1 MSTLIRQSPGCVDLL
16 VDRHVR
22 SGHGE
27 RIALVE
33 NGSLGRRTLTYQQLQ
48 AVTIELAHELDI
60 SLAGS
65 LVQRRIGLV
74 GSATLET
81 ICYWLAAMR
90 CGHLPLL
97 VHPDLP
103 ADQYP
108 ALWDGF
114 DPDLVLHDRCAS
126 HPNGATC
133 QRIDTVLAT
142 LALTPARSVSL
153 PEVSAFSSGFDLRPA
168 LVLATSG
175 STGHPKLC
183 VHAHRSF
190 WEFERTVTRKMWG
203 IGRDD
208 VVLGSGGP
216 YFSFGLQAVHVP
228 LSVGATA
235 VLLPEWREH
244 AEFLDTIEQERVTTF
259 LAVPTL
265 YHLLMARARRTYD
278 LSRLALSLA
287 AGERLPDI
295 IRQRWEAYSGSRM
308 LDSIGTTETFA
319 PYLSES
325 RDGERL
331 LGRVDGFDYVE
342 SVRPADL
349 DGAAPAG
356 AAGPALTFALSKG
369 CMMLGYLVGGSS
381 AALDPI
387 DTPFL
392 TADLFEP
399 LGGGFRFLSRD
410 SERVKV
416 AGQWVSPQQL
426 EECLLADSRVERAA
440 AVPITTPEGL
450 VRLRA
455 YIVLVDSGAAGDEV
469 AASLMRRIQ
478 LELKPRALRPDRI
491 DVVQHIPSTPSGKL
505 KRQDLLE
512 QIPAIESPKV
522 RAGIMLVNAG

>member
-1 MSTLIRQSPGCVDLL
+1 MSILIDQSPGCVDLL

-27 RIALVE
+27 HIALIE
-33 NGSLGRRTLTYQQLQ
+33 NGSLGRRTLTYRQLQ
-48 AVTIELAHELDI
+48 AVTIELSHDLAI

-65 LVQRRIGLV
+65 QTQRRIALIG
-74 GSATLET
+74 GSTLET
-81 ICYWLAAMR
+81 ICYWLTAMR
-90 CGHLPLL
+90 SGHLPLL

-103 ADQYP
+103 PDQYA
-108 ALWDGF
+108 ALWESF
-114 DPDLVLHDRCAS
+114 DPDLILHDRTAS
-126 HPNGATC
+126 HPAGTPC
-133 QRIDTVLAT
+133 QPIDEL
-142 LALTPARSVSL
+142 LQSL
-153 PEVSAFSSGFDLRPA
+153 PAKKIALAEVSAFSSAFDLRPA

-190 WEFERTVTRKMWG
+190 WEFERTVTRKMWD

-208 VVLGSGGP
+208 IVLGSGGP

-235 VLLPEWREH
+235 VLLPDWTHH
-244 AEFLDTIEQERVTTF
+244 AEFLETMERERVTAF

-265 YHLLMARARRTYD
+265 YHLLMSRAERPYD
-278 LSRLALSLA
+278 LSSLAVSLA

-295 IRQRWEAYSGSRM
+295 IRKRWQAYSGSWM

-319 PYLSES
+319 PYLSEC
-325 RDGERL
+325 RDGESI
-331 LGRVDGFDYVE
+331 LGRVEGFDYVE
-342 SVRPADL
+342 SACTSDPDDAQQTPESAR
-349 DGAAPAG
+349 
-356 AAGPALTFALSKG
+356 TFALSKG
-369 CMMLGYLVGGSS
+369 CMMLGYLVAGSS
-381 AALDPI
+381 AGIDPI
-387 DTPFL
+387 DEPFL
-392 TADLFEP
+392 TKDLFVP
-399 LGGGFRFLSRD
+399 SGAGFRFLSRD

-416 AGQWVSPQQL
+416 AGQWVIPQQL
-426 EECLLADSRVERAA
+426 EECLLADRRVERAA

-455 YIVLVDSGAAGDEV
+455 YIVLGSCVDSGDEV
-469 AASLMRRIQ
+469 ASSLMRRIQ

-512 QIPAIESPKV
+512 HIPALKSPKV
-522 RAGIMLVNAG
+522 RAGIMLINADEF